1 MKNKKLKN
9 VIMMLAGLL
18 LGAVLGFLVMHKLM
32 NTAPSADKSDK
43 ILRIA
48 VLLISL
54 GVSSFGSIIIHESG
68 HLVMGLL
75 TGYKFVS
82 FRVGSFLYLSSKTA
96 GSFSDVFP
104 FREQQGSAL

>member
-1 MKNKKLKN
+1 MKNKKSKN

-18 LGAVLGFLVMHKLM
+18 LGAVLGFLVMHKL
-32 NTAPSADKSDK
+32 NIAHSADKSDK

-48 VLLISL
+48 VMLISL

>member
-9 VIMMLAGLL
+9 VIMMLTGLL
-18 LGAVLGFLVMHKLM
+18 LGAVLGFLVMHKLD
-32 NTAPSADKSDK
+32 TAHSADKSDK

-54 GVSSFGSIIIHESG
+54 GVSSFGGIIIHESG